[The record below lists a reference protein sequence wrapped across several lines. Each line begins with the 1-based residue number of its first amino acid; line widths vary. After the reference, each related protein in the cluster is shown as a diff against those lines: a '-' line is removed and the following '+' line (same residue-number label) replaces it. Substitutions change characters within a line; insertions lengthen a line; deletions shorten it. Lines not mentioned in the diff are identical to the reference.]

1 MLVVTINFVNDNK
14 QQKLQKSIDN
24 SKEMMGLFLS
34 KFEKFE
40 KDLPDVSGKVFV
52 ITGKPSQAKPKSIQ
66 VNSAPSVEVH
76 CHRIPILGKH
86 SC

>member
-52 ITGKPSQAKPKSIQ
+52 ITGKPSQAKPSQSQSKSILPRQ
-66 VNSAPSVEVH
+66 
-76 CHRIPILGKH
+76 
-86 SC
+86 